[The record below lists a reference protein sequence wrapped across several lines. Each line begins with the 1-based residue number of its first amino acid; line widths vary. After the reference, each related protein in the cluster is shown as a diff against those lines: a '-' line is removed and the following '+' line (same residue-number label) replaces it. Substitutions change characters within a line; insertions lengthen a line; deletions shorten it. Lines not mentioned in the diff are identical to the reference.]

1 MPDTLKPLGMTPEQM
16 TAVLLNFSAT
26 LEAFARRVPRERVAL
41 SVLVANV
48 AAAVGEMAVE
58 VGGGDEDIATE
69 IITSTAR
76 LVSTIRKVVEGPVG
90 GAVIH

>member
-1 MPDTLKPLGMTPEQM
+1 MTPEQM
-16 TAVLLNFSAT
+16 TAVLLNFNAT

-41 SVLVANV
+41 SVLVAKA

-58 VGGGDEDIATE
+58 VGEGDEDIATE
-69 IITSTAR
+69 IITSTDR

-90 GAVIH
+90 GAAIY